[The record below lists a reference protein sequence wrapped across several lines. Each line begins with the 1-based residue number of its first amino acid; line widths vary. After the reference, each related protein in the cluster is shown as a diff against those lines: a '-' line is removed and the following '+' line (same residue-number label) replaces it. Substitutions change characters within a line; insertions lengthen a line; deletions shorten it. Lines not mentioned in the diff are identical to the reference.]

1 MKLFVWHG
9 AGVLQDHTSGQI
21 TAIAPDLES
30 AFLAI
35 EKECP
40 HSMGLSWKRRDM
52 ILFPPNPTDIVD
64 LGDVT
69 VEPRAWVTWG
79 GG

>member
-9 AGVLQDHTSGQI
+9 AGVLQDFTSGQI
-21 TAIAPDLES
+21 TVIAPDLES
-30 AFLAI
+30 AVLEI
-35 EKECP
+35 KKICP
-40 HSMGLSWKRRDM
+40 HGMG
-52 ILFPPNPTDIVD
+52 LFPPHPTDIVD